1 MQADSVR
8 IGVDI
13 GGTFTDG
20 VALTADGQFAQAKTL
35 STHDT
40 NPADGVMT
48 AVALLAA
55 SLGRDVET
63 LLQTTERFSH
73 GTTIGTNLVVERK
86 GTRVGLITTR
96 GHGDNLRIMRGAG
109 RVAGLPIDRVFD
121 VQKTK
126 KPAALVA
133 PDSVLEID
141 ERVDRYG
148 EVLVAPDP
156 QRVRAQLAEFL
167 ESQQIDALA
176 ISLLWSFKNPV
187 HEEQIAALARDI
199 RPDLFLSLSS
209 QVSPRLGEFE
219 RTVATVLNGYIGPA
233 SRKYMIE
240 TGHRLR
246 SRGLGN
252 ELLIMQSHGGVV
264 PVTTAVEV
272 PLATLDSGPTGGLA
286 AAAGLA
292 TTLEHPH
299 VVATDMGGTSFDVG
313 LVVGGEPVL
322 AEARVIDQY
331 TYRAPALDV
340 RSIACG
346 GGSLAWID
354 PYSKS
359 LRVGPSSAG
368 SYPGPV
374 CYGRGGTQPTVTD
387 ADLVLGLL
395 DPTGFLGGTMSLDI
409 DAARV
414 ALAELGAELGLS
426 AEETAA
432 GILRI
437 NNNNAATLIRQRT
450 VEQGLDPR
458 EFMIYAFGG
467 AGPVHAWGFAADL
480 GAAGVLI
487 PLGNGAS
494 ALSAYG
500 IAASDVFRYFDT
512 ECLLPAPFDSE
523 EFDRLLYQLE
533 TTASKALA
541 EAGFDDD
548 QILLDRFALLR
559 YAEQYAYSIR
569 LPLPDGDAE
578 KWTAELSSRFTDA
591 YSRLYGS
598 GAVSLFHGIE
608 AFALRVRARVD
619 SGARPQS
626 QSGGST
632 RSHHATKDVFWPDE
646 MEWVTTSVWDGA
658 DLAAD
663 SQVDGPAIVQL
674 PHTSVSVPPGHRL
687 TRDVWGNLLLQ
698 SLEAK

>member
-1 MQADSVR
+1 MHADSVK
-8 IGVDI
+8 IGIDI

-20 VALTADGQFAQAKTL
+20 IALTADGTFAQAKTL

-40 NPADGVMT
+40 NPADGVMR
-48 AVALLAA
+48 AVTLLAEI
-55 SLGRDVET
+55 LGHDDET
-63 LLQTTERFSH
+63 LLQATERFSH

-96 GHGDNLRIMRGAG
+96 GHRDNLRIMRGAG

-121 VQKTK
+121 VQGTK
-126 KPAALVA
+126 KPEALVA
-133 PDSVLEID
+133 PNSVLEVD
-141 ERVDRYG
+141 ERVDRHG
-148 EVLVAPDP
+148 EVLVAPDLGL
-156 QRVRAQLAEFL
+156 VRAQLADFL
-167 ESQQIDALA
+167 ESQPIDALA
-176 ISLLWSFKNPV
+176 ISLLWSFRNPV
-187 HEEQIAALARDI
+187 HEEQIAALARNL

-219 RTVATVLNGYIGPA
+219 RTVAAVLNGYIGPA
-233 SRKYMIE
+233 SRRYMIE
-240 TGHRLR
+240 TGRRLR
-246 SRGLGN
+246 SRGLSN

-264 PVTTAVEV
+264 PVTTAADV

-286 AAAGLA
+286 AAASLA
-292 TTLEHPH
+292 TTLDQPN

-313 LVVGGEPVL
+313 LVVRGEPVL

-331 TYRAPALDV
+331 TYRSPALDV

-354 PYSKS
+354 PYTGS

-395 DPTGFLGGTMSLDI
+395 DARGFLGGTMSLDI
-409 DAARV
+409 DAARL
-414 ALAELGAELGLS
+414 ALAELGAQMGLS

-467 AGPVHAWGFAADL
+467 AGPVHAWGFAANL
-480 GAAGVLI
+480 QAAGVLI

-500 IAASDVFRYFDT
+500 IASTDVLRYFDT
-512 ECLLPAPFDSE
+512 ECVIPTPFDPE

-533 TTASKALA
+533 TTALKALT
-541 EAGFDDD
+541 EVGFDSD
-548 QILLDRFALLR
+548 QVVLDRIALLR
-559 YAEQYAYSIR
+559 YAEQYAYSIGLS
-569 LPLPDGDAE
+569 LPAGEAKEWTTELP
-578 KWTAELSSRFTDA
+578 SRFTDA
-591 YSRLYGS
+591 YSQLYGS

-608 AFALRVRARVD
+608 AFTLRVRARVA

-632 RSHHATKDVFWPDE
+632 RSHHATKEVFWPDQ
-646 MEWVTTSVWDGA
+646 MEWVTTSLWDGS

-663 SQVDGPAIVQL
+663 CEVGGPAIVQL
-674 PHTSVSVPPGHRL
+674 PHTSVSVPPGQRL
-687 TRDVWGNLLLQ
+687 TRDALGNLLLQ
-698 SLEAK
+698 PLEAK

>member
-1 MQADSVR
+1 MEADSIK
-8 IGVDI
+8 IGIDI

-20 VALTADGQFAQAKTL
+20 IALTGDGQVAQAKAL

-40 NPADGVMT
+40 NPAEGVMR

-55 SLGRDVET
+55 SLGRDVES
-63 LLQTTERFSH
+63 LLQATDRFSH

-96 GHGDNLRIMRGAG
+96 GHRDNLRIMRGAG

-121 VQKTK
+121 VQATK
-126 KPAALVA
+126 KPEPLVA
-133 PDSVLEID
+133 HSSVLEID
-141 ERVDRYG
+141 ERIDRHG
-148 EVLVAPDP
+148 EVLVAFDP
-156 QRVRAQLAEFL
+156 QRVRAQLTEFL
-167 ESQQIDALA
+167 ETQPIDALA

-187 HEEQIAALARDI
+187 HEQQIAALARSI

-209 QVSPRLGEFE
+209 EVSPRLGEFE
-219 RTVATVLNGYIGPA
+219 RTVAAVLNGYIGPA
-233 SRKYMIE
+233 SRRYMIE
-240 TGHRLR
+240 TGHQLR

-264 PVTTAVEV
+264 PVTTAADV

-286 AAAGLA
+286 ATASLAA
-292 TTLEHPH
+292 TLNQPN

-313 LVVGGEPVL
+313 LVVRGEPVL

-331 TYRAPALDV
+331 TYRSPALDV

-354 PYSKS
+354 PYTGS

-368 SYPGPV
+368 SNPGPV
-374 CYGRGGTQPTVTD
+374 CYARGGTQPTVTD

-395 DPTGFLGGTMSLDI
+395 DPSGFLGGTMALDI
-409 DAARV
+409 EAAR
-414 ALAELGAELGLS
+414 ASLAELGVQLGLS

-437 NNNNAATLIRQRT
+437 NNHNAATLIRQRT

-467 AGPVHAWGFAADL
+467 AGPVHASGFATDL
-480 GAAGVLI
+480 QAAGVLI

-494 ALSAYG
+494 TLSAYG
-500 IAASDVFRYFDT
+500 IASTDVLRYFDT
-512 ECLLPAPFDSE
+512 ECLLPAPFDHE

-533 TTASKALA
+533 TTASKALV
-541 EAGFDDD
+541 EAGFDSE
-548 QILLDRFALLR
+548 QVLLDRFALLR

-569 LPLPDGDAE
+569 LALPDGDA
-578 KWTAELSSRFTDA
+578 KGWTAELPSRFTDA
-591 YSRLYGS
+591 YSQQYGS
-598 GAVSLFHGIE
+598 GASSLFHGIE
-608 AFALRVRARVD
+608 TFALRVRARVA
-619 SGARPQS
+619 SGARPQP
-626 QSGGST
+626 QPGGST
-632 RSHHATKDVFWPDE
+632 RSHHGVKEVFWPDQ
-646 MEWVTTSVWDGA
+646 MDWATTFIWDGS

-663 SQVDGPAIVQL
+663 SQIDGPAIVQL
-674 PHTSVSVPPGHRL
+674 PHTSVSVPLGQRL
-687 TRDVWGNLLLQ
+687 TRDTLGNLLLQ
-698 SLEAK
+698 PLEAK

>member
-1 MQADSVR
+1 MHADSVK

-20 VALTADGQFAQAKTL
+20 IALTGDGRFAQAKTL

-40 NPADGVMT
+40 NPAEGVME
-48 AVALLAA
+48 AVTLLAA
-55 SLGRDVET
+55 NLGRDVET
-63 LLQTTERFSH
+63 LLRATDRFSH

-86 GTRVGLITTR
+86 GTRVGLITTH
-96 GHGDNLRIMRGAG
+96 GHCDNLRIMRGAG

-121 VQKTK
+121 VQATK
-126 KPAALVA
+126 KPESLVA
-133 PDSVLEID
+133 PTAVLEVD
-141 ERVDRYG
+141 ERVDRHG
-148 EVLVAPDP
+148 EVLVELDLRRA
-156 QRVRAQLAEFL
+156 RAQLAEFL
-167 ESQQIDALA
+167 ETQPIDALA

-187 HEEQIAALARDI
+187 HEQQLAALARSI
-199 RPDLFLSLSS
+199 RPELFLSLSS
-209 QVSPRLGEFE
+209 EVSPRLGEFE
-219 RTVATVLNGYIGPA
+219 RTVAAVLNGYIGPV
-233 SRKYMIE
+233 SRTYM
-240 TGHRLR
+240 TKMANQLR
-246 SRGLGN
+246 SRGLCN

-264 PVTTAVEV
+264 PVTTAADV

-286 AAAGLA
+286 AAASLA
-292 TTLEHPH
+292 ATLDQPN

-313 LVVGGEPVL
+313 LVVRGEPVL

-331 TYRAPALDV
+331 TYRSPALDV

-354 PYSKS
+354 PYTGS

-368 SYPGPV
+368 SSPGPV

-395 DPTGFLGGTMSLDI
+395 DPSGFLGGTMSLDI
-409 DAARV
+409 DAARA
-414 ALAELGAELGLS
+414 ALAELGSRMGLS

-437 NNNNAATLIRQRT
+437 NNHNAATLIRQRT

-480 GAAGVLI
+480 QAAGVLV

-500 IAASDVFRYFDT
+500 IASTDVFRYFDT
-512 ECLLPAPFDSE
+512 ECLLPAPFDHE

-533 TTASKALA
+533 ATASKALV
-541 EAGFDDD
+541 EAGFDSE
-548 QILLDRFALLR
+548 QVLLDRFALLR
-559 YAEQYAYSIR
+559 YAGQYAYSIR
-569 LPLPDGDAE
+569 LPLPEGDA
-578 KWTAELSSRFTDA
+578 KNWTAELPSRFTDA
-591 YSRLYGS
+591 YSQHYGS
-598 GAVSLFHGIE
+598 GAASMFHGTE
-608 AFALRVRARVD
+608 TFALRVRARVA
-619 SGARPQS
+619 SGARPQPK
-626 QSGGST
+626 SGGST
-632 RSHHATKDVFWPDE
+632 RSHRSTKEVFWPDQ
-646 MEWVTTSVWDGA
+646 MAWVTTFLWDGS

-663 SQVDGPAIVQL
+663 SHVDGPAIVQL
-674 PHTSVSVPPGHRL
+674 PHTSVSVPSGQRL
-687 TRDVWGNLLLQ
+687 TRDTLGNLLLRP
-698 SLEAK
+698 LEAK

>member
-1 MQADSVR
+1 MQADSVK
-8 IGVDI
+8 IGIDI

-20 VALTADGQFAQAKTL
+20 IALTADGQFAQAKTL

-40 NPADGVMT
+40 NPAEGVMR
-48 AVALLAA
+48 AVTLLAA

-63 LLQTTERFSH
+63 LLQATDRFSH

-96 GHGDNLRIMRGAG
+96 GHRDNLRIMRGAG

-121 VQKTK
+121 VQATK
-126 KPAALVA
+126 KPEALVA
-133 PDSVLEID
+133 PTSVLEVD
-141 ERVDRYG
+141 ERVDRHG
-148 EVLVAPDP
+148 EVLVAFDP
-156 QRVRAQLAEFL
+156 HRVREQLAEFL
-167 ESQQIDALA
+167 ESQPIDALA

-187 HEEQIAALARDI
+187 HEQQIAALARSI

-209 QVSPRLGEFE
+209 EVSPRLGEFE

-233 SRKYMIE
+233 SRRYMME
-240 TGHRLR
+240 TGHQLR
-246 SRGLGN
+246 SRGLSN
-252 ELLIMQSHGGVV
+252 ELMIMQSHGGVV
-264 PVTTAVEV
+264 PVTTAADV

-286 AAAGLA
+286 AAASLA
-292 TTLEHPH
+292 ATLNQPN

-313 LVVGGEPVL
+313 LVVRGEPVL
-322 AEARVIDQY
+322 AEERVIDQY

-354 PYSKS
+354 PYSGS

-374 CYGRGGTQPTVTD
+374 CYARGGTQPTVTD

-395 DPTGFLGGTMSLDI
+395 DPSGFLGGTMSLDI
-409 DAARV
+409 DASRA
-414 ALAELGAELGLS
+414 ALGELGAQLGLS

-480 GAAGVLI
+480 QAAGVLI

-500 IAASDVFRYFDT
+500 IASTDVLRYFDT
-512 ECLLPAPFDSE
+512 ECLLPAPFDHE

-533 TTASKALA
+533 ATAAKALI
-541 EAGFDDD
+541 EVGFDSD
-548 QILLDRFALLR
+548 QVVLDRFALLR

-569 LPLPDGDAE
+569 LPLPDGDAHT
-578 KWTAELSSRFTDA
+578 WTTELPSRFTAA
-591 YSRLYGS
+591 YSQLYGS
-598 GAVSLFHGIE
+598 GAASLYHGIE
-608 AFALRVRARVD
+608 TFTLRVRARVA
-619 SGARPQS
+619 SGTRPQS

-632 RSHHATKDVFWPDE
+632 RSHHGTREVFWPDQ
-646 MEWVTTSVWDGA
+646 MDWVTTFVWDGT
-658 DLAAD
+658 DLAVD
-663 SQVDGPAIVQL
+663 CHIDGPAIVQL
-674 PHTSVSVPPGHRL
+674 PHTSVSVPPGQRV
-687 TRDVWGNLLLQ
+687 TRDALGNLLLQ
-698 SLEAK
+698 PLEAK